1 MKNTVHGTSK
11 QSRPLWQ
18 RASVVAIA
26 STMILG
32 NYNAQQASAF
42 TQTSSDHTETAV
54 ASDMQLSRTVQI
66 AKKLDAHRGHFGLTV
81 LQPQGTLSYV
91 TARVSLKA
99 KRSNSYLAERLI
111 GDFRYKLKGKIKE
124 KDGKYKLKSKAKFI
138 RGLNEGDRVVIRLFN
153 QQNQL
158 IGYTECDLLSDNAA
172 ITLIL
177 PDQPSQYGVVRTV
190 YGIDANQDG
199 LIDTRTNTYDY
210 FTQVTGSSYSEQ
222 RVTFLSSSQTVN
234 ISSFQI
240 AGLPT
245 PPQNCVYTN
254 SLSNGSFAVASRTV
268 QVFSSSLASAITA
281 PPGQVVQ
288 VIDVSDTNVS
298 TYETSNLILNYKE
311 VGISEGSIT
320 STSDYE
326 YKSNSKVKVKEE
338 KGKKAKKGH
347 SK

>member
-1 MKNTVHGTSK
+1 MNNTVHGSSK
-11 QSRPLWQ
+11 QTRPLWQ
-18 RASVVAIA
+18 RASGVAIA

-32 NYNAQQASAF
+32 NYSAQQASAF
-42 TQTSSDHTETAV
+42 TQTSANNAETAV
-54 ASDMQLSRTVQI
+54 ASDMQLSQTVQI
-66 AKKLDAHRGHFGLTV
+66 AKKLDAHRGHFGLTI

-138 RGLNEGDRVVIRLFN
+138 RGLNAGDRVVIRLFN

-177 PDQPSQYGVVRTV
+177 PDQPNQYGVVRTV
-190 YGIDANQDG
+190 YGIDTNQDG
-199 LIDTRTNTYDY
+199 LIDSSTRAYDY

-222 RVTFLSSSQTVN
+222 RVTFLSSSQTIN
-234 ISSFQI
+234 PSSFQI

-245 PPQNCVYTN
+245 PPQNCTYTN
-254 SLSNGSFAVASRTV
+254 SFTNGNFAVVNRTV
-268 QVFSSSLASAITA
+268 QVFSSNLASAITA

-288 VIDVSDTNVS
+288 VIDVSDSNVS
-298 TYETSNLILNYKE
+298 TYEASNLILNYKA
-311 VGISEGSIT
+311 VGVSEGSVT

-326 YKSNSKVKVKEE
+326 YKSSTKVKVKEK
-338 KGKKAKKGH
+338 KGKKAK
-347 SK
+347 

>member
-11 QSRPLWQ
+11 PSRPLWQ

-32 NYNAQQASAF
+32 NYSAQQASAF
-42 TQTSSDHTETAV
+42 TQTSTDHAETAV
-54 ASDMQLSRTVQI
+54 ASEMQLSQTVQI
-66 AKKLDAHRGHFGLTV
+66 AKKLDAHRGHFGLTI

-177 PDQPSQYGVVRTV
+177 PDQPSQYGVVRTI

-199 LIDTRTNTYDY
+199 LIDTRTNAYDY

-222 RVTFLSSSQTVN
+222 RVTFLSTSQTVN
-234 ISSFQI
+234 TSSFQI

-245 PPQNCVYTN
+245 PPQNCFYTN
-254 SLSNGSFAVASRTV
+254 SLTNGSFAIVNRTV
-268 QVFSSSLASAITA
+268 QVFSSNLAPAITA

-288 VIDVSDTNVS
+288 VIDVSDTNLS
-298 TYETSNLILNYKE
+298 TYEASNLILNYKE
-311 VGISEGSIT
+311 VGVSQGSVT

-326 YKSNSKVKVKEE
+326 YKSSTKVKVKEK
-338 KGKKAKKGH
+338 KGKKDKK
-347 SK
+347 